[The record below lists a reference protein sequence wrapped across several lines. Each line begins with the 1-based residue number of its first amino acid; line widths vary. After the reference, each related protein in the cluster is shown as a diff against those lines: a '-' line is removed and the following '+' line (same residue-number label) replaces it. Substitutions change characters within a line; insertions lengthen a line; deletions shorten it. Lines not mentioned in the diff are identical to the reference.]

1 MCTRAIAVLLVEQ
14 NIERG
19 LSVADDVCVLGSSQT
34 VWKGAAA
41 DARNDPALAAAFLGL
56 H

>member
-1 MCTRAIAVLLVEQ
+1 VLLVEQ
-14 NIERG
+14 NTERV
-19 LSVADDVCVLGSSQT
+19 LSVADDVCVLESGQT